1 MVKIINEKSRSS
13 EDADVLQM
21 SQRSIAFRAN
31 TADDNSMTIDAV
43 LSTEDPVR
51 MCDYDAWEMME
62 EVLLSDGRQRT
73 DYLPMLDSHNRW
85 SVEEVLG
92 HMDNIRTE
100 GGNTVVTCHF
110 DKNDDTAVKVF
121 RKYRDGHARGLSVG
135 YTVKKYMDIAPGQ
148 SAVVKGR
155 TFTAS
160 GTIKKRIV
168 TEWVAKEGSLV
179 AVGADA
185 KALTRAAAGVR
196 GLSAEM
202 SEDQFAEVK
211 AIRERSQEPASITY
225 APKSK
230 SITQIRSTDEIETH
244 EGLAPAKEP
253 VPAGERDDSKLMSAT
268 ATLQSFEPAP
278 SVVININNDGNVR
291 TEQTSPAVP
300 GDGSPAETSGGGI
313 RREVTVQLE
322 NNWGKNPKEPEASRT
337 AQGATTEDSAL
348 ESVNQSVPAV
358 VGGNNERNGAMS
370 TEKTAEQTAAD
381 VEKVRAEA
389 VKEGIRLER
398 ERQDSIRAL
407 AGDDVSPEC
416 LAKCLADPD
425 MTVDGARDAFLADI
439 RAQRAA
445 ASKPAT
451 SDAPKLEL
459 SGNKRTAPSIDV
471 LTAAVA
477 LRMGGENAVS
487 KLTAMNFSGAT
498 NTLRMNRRSGQIT
511 EEIRKQHERNVNDA
525 YAFDRTSCADI
536 SELAL
541 RASKIEVPEGR
552 EDIILRSLST
562 PAISTIY
569 TNAMGAVLAANIG
582 ETVDSTVGWCKE
594 IEIDN
599 FKEKEI
605 HQFEG
610 GALAKRNR
618 GEVARPASFADTM
631 EKIRLNEYARTLN
644 IDRQDLIDDDL
655 GAFLTALDE
664 YARGVQ
670 DLRPSLVYSF
680 LATNAALTTDSV
692 ALFHAASHGN
702 LITSSAL
709 AAATLQTAITAL
721 ASQRGPGGLNLNLR
735 DIYLV
740 TSETLSFT
748 AAQLVSSAEIR
759 EAAAANG
766 TMNPLAS
773 RGVKLARDSRLNTG
787 FKNPLTDIDVAGAGT
802 TWYLAAANGAYG
814 IHVGYLRGANRMP
827 VMSTSVQNGG
837 GKYGMSMDVQFDIGV
852 GVQSYQGLLKATA

>member
-1 MVKIINEKSRSS
+1 MVKIINEKTRSS

-73 DYLPMLDSHNRW
+73 DYLPMLDSHNRY

-110 DKNDDTAVKVF
+110 DKNDETAVKVF

-211 AIRERSQEPASITY
+211 AIRERSQEPVSLLY
-225 APKSK
+225 PPKGK
-230 SITQIRSTDEIETH
+230 TIKQIRSADEIETQ

-278 SVVININNDGNVR
+278 SVVINIHNDGNVR

-300 GDGSPAETSGGGI
+300 GDGSPADTSGGGL
-313 RREVTVQLE
+313 RQEATVRFE
-322 NNWGKNPKEPEASRT
+322 NNWGKNSKEPEASRT

-381 VEKVRAEA
+381 VEKVRADA
-389 VKEGIRLER
+389 VKEGIRIER

-416 LAKCLADPD
+416 IAKCLADPD

-471 LTAAVA
+471 LTAAVT
-477 LRMGGENAVS
+477 LRMGGEAAVRHLQTVDYNQS
-487 KLTAMNFSGAT
+487 TGK
-498 NTLRMNRRSGQIT
+498 LRMNRRSMQIT
-511 EEIRKQHERNVNDA
+511 DEMKKQHERNVNDA
-525 YAFDRTSCADI
+525 YAFEARSAADI
-536 SELAL
+536 CEMAL
-541 RASKIEVPEGR
+541 RASKIEVPLER
-552 EDIILRSLST
+552 EDIISRSLST
-562 PAISTIY
+562 PTISTIY
-569 TNAMGAVLAANIG
+569 TQTMGAVLASSIG
-582 ETVDSTVGWCKE
+582 ETVDSTAGWCKE
-594 IEIDN
+594 VDVPN
-599 FKEKEI
+599 FKSNEL

-610 GALAKRNR
+610 GILTKRNR
-618 GEVARPASFADTM
+618 GEQARPASFADTM
-631 EKIRLNEYARTLN
+631 ETFKVSEYASVLN

-655 GAFLTALDE
+655 NAFLTALSE

-670 DLRPSLVYSF
+670 DLRPSLVYGF
-680 LATNAALTTDSV
+680 LAANAALSTDSV

-709 AAATLQTAITAL
+709 AAATLQTGITAL

-773 RGVKLARDSRLNTG
+773 RGIKLARDSRLNVGFTYPATG
-787 FKNPLTDIDVAGAGT
+787 LAVAGAGT
-802 TWYLAAANGAYG
+802 TWYLAAAGGAYG
-814 IHVGYLRGANRMP
+814 INVGYLRGTNRMP
-827 VMSTSVQNGG
+827 TMSTTVYNGG
-837 GKYGMSMDVQFDIGV
+837 GKYGMAMDVQFDIGV

>member
-1 MVKIINEKSRSS
+1 VVKIINEKSRSS

-73 DYLPMLDSHNRW
+73 DYLPMLDSHNRY

-202 SEDQFAEVK
+202 SEDQFTAVK
-211 AIRERSQEPASITY
+211 AIREQSLNGGVQERSAT
-225 APKSK
+225 
-230 SITQIRSTDEIETH
+230 EIE
-244 EGLAPAKEP
+244 EVPAKVETQDS
-253 VPAGERDDSKLMSAT
+253 ERTIESSVE
-268 ATLQSFEPAP
+268 TLQAVQQTP
-278 SVVININNDGNVR
+278 SVVINIHNDGNR
-291 TEQTSPAVP
+291 TEVELPKENKAV
-300 GDGSPAETSGGGI
+300 ETAA
-313 RREVTVQLE
+313 
-322 NNWGKNPKEPEASRT
+322 EPEASRT
-337 AQGATTEDSAL
+337 AQGATKEDSAL

-381 VEKVRAEA
+381 VEKVRTDAI
-389 VKEGIRLER
+389 KEGIRIER

-477 LRMGGENAVS
+477 LRMGGEAAVRHLQTVDYNQS
-487 KLTAMNFSGAT
+487 TGK
-498 NTLRMNRRSGQIT
+498 LRMNRRSMQIT
-511 EEIRKQHERNVNDA
+511 DEMKKQHERNVNDA
-525 YAFDRTSCADI
+525 YAFEARSAADI
-536 SELAL
+536 CEMAL
-541 RASKIEVPEGR
+541 RASKIEVPLER
-552 EDIILRSLST
+552 EDIISRSLST
-562 PAISTIY
+562 PTISTIY
-569 TNAMGAVLAANIG
+569 TQTMGAVLASSIG
-582 ETVDSTVGWCKE
+582 ETVDSTSGWCKE
-594 IEIDN
+594 VDVPN
-599 FKEKEI
+599 FKSNEL

-610 GALAKRNR
+610 GILTKRNR
-618 GEVARPASFADTM
+618 GEQARPASFADTM
-631 EKIRLNEYARTLN
+631 ETFKVSEYASVLN

-655 GAFLTALDE
+655 NAFLTALSE

-670 DLRPSLVYSF
+670 DLRPSLVYGF
-680 LATNAALTTDSV
+680 MAANSALSTDSV
-692 ALFHAASHGN
+692 ALFHATHSN

-709 AAATLQTAITAL
+709 AAATLQTGITAL

-773 RGVKLARDSRLNTG
+773 RGIKLARDSRLNVGFTYPATG
-787 FKNPLTDIDVAGAGT
+787 LAVAGAGT
-802 TWYLAAANGAYG
+802 TWYLAAAGGAYG
-814 IHVGYLRGANRMP
+814 INVGYLRGTNRMP
-827 VMSTSVQNGG
+827 TMSTTVYNGG
-837 GKYGMSMDVQFDIGV
+837 GKYCMAMDVQFDIGV

>member
-1 MVKIINEKSRSS
+1 MVKIINEKTRSDDS
-13 EDADVLQM
+13 DALQM
-21 SQRSIAFRAN
+21 SQRSIAFRAS
-31 TADDNSMTIDAV
+31 TADDSAMTIDAV

-62 EVLLSDGRQRT
+62 EVLLADGRQRA

-110 DKNDDTAVKVF
+110 DKNDETAVKVF

-202 SEDQFAEVK
+202 SEDQFAAVK
-211 AIRERSQEPASITY
+211 AIREQSLNGGVQERSA
-225 APKSK
+225 A
-230 SITQIRSTDEIETH
+230 QIDEV
-244 EGLAPAKEP
+244 PAKVETQDS
-253 VPAGERDDSKLMSAT
+253 ERTIEASVE
-268 ATLQSFEPAP
+268 TLQAVAQTP
-278 SVVININNDGNVR
+278 SVVINIHNDGNR
-291 TEQTSPAVP
+291 TEV
-300 GDGSPAETSGGGI
+300 E
-313 RREVTVQLE
+313 L
-322 NNWGKNPKEPEASRT
+322 PKENKAVEAAAEPEESRT
-337 AQGATTEDSAL
+337 AQGATTEESAL
-348 ESVNQSVPAV
+348 DSVNQSVPAV

-398 ERQDSIRAL
+398 ERQDKIRAL

-416 LAKCLADPD
+416 LEKCLADPD
-425 MTVDGARDAFLADI
+425 MTVDGARDAFLSDI

-445 ASKPAT
+445 ASKPAS
-451 SDAPKLEL
+451 SDNPKPLEL
-459 SGNKRTAPSIDV
+459 SHNKRSAPSIDV
-471 LTAAVA
+471 LTAAVT
-477 LRMGGENAVS
+477 LRMGGEAAVRHLQTVDYNQTTG
-487 KLTAMNFSGAT
+487 K
-498 NTLRMNRRSGQIT
+498 LRMNRRSMHVT
-511 EEIRKQHERNVNDA
+511 DEMRKQHERNVNDA
-525 YAFDRTSCADI
+525 YAFEARSAADI
-536 SELAL
+536 CEMAL
-541 RASKIEVPEGR
+541 RASNIEVPHER
-552 EDIILRSLST
+552 EDIISRSLST
-562 PAISTIY
+562 PTISTIY
-569 TNAMGAVLAANIG
+569 TQTMGAVLASSIG

-594 IEIDN
+594 VDVPN
-599 FKEKEI
+599 FKSNEL

-610 GALAKRNR
+610 GILTKRNR
-618 GEVARPASFADTM
+618 GEQARPASFADTM
-631 EKIRLNEYARTLN
+631 ETFKVSEYASVLN

-655 GAFLTALDE
+655 NAFLTALSE

-670 DLRPSLVYSF
+670 DLRPSLVYGF
-680 LATNAALTTDSV
+680 MAANAALSTDSV
-692 ALFHAASHGN
+692 ALFHSSHSN

-709 AAATLQTAITAL
+709 AAATLQTGITAL

-748 AAQLVSSAEIR
+748 AAQLVGSAEIR

-773 RGVKLARDSRLNTG
+773 RGIKLARDSRLNIGFTYPATG
-787 FKNPLTDIDVAGAGT
+787 LAVAGAGT
-802 TWYLAAANGAYG
+802 TWYLAAAGGAYG
-814 IHVGYLRGANRMP
+814 INVGYLRGTNRMP
-827 VMSTSVQNGG
+827 TMSTTVYNGG
-837 GKYGMSMDVQFDIGV
+837 GKYGMAMDVQFDIGV

>member
-21 SQRSIAFRAN
+21 SQRSISFRAS
-31 TADDNSMTIDAV
+31 TANDDTMTIEAT

-62 EVLLSDGRQRT
+62 EVLLADGRQRT

-110 DKNDDTAVKVF
+110 DKNDETAVKVF

-202 SEDQFAEVK
+202 SEDQFTAVK
-211 AIRERSQEPASITY
+211 AIREQSLNGGVQERSATEI
-225 APKSK
+225 
-230 SITQIRSTDEIETH
+230 DEV
-244 EGLAPAKEP
+244 PAKIE
-253 VPAGERDDSKLMSAT
+253 ALDSERTIESSVE
-268 ATLQSFEPAP
+268 TLQAVQQTP
-278 SVVININNDGNVR
+278 SVVINIHNDGNR
-291 TEQTSPAVP
+291 TEVELPKENKAV
-300 GDGSPAETSGGGI
+300 ETAA
-313 RREVTVQLE
+313 
-322 NNWGKNPKEPEASRT
+322 EPEASRT
-337 AQGATTEDSAL
+337 AQGATKEDSAL

-370 TEKTAEQTAAD
+370 TEKTAEQTAAE
-381 VEKVRAEA
+381 VEKVRADA
-389 VKEGIRLER
+389 VKEGIRMER

-471 LTAAVA
+471 LTAAVT
-477 LRMGGENAVS
+477 LRMGGEAAVRHLQTVDYNQS
-487 KLTAMNFSGAT
+487 TGK
-498 NTLRMNRRSGQIT
+498 LRMNRRSMQIT
-511 EEIRKQHERNVNDA
+511 DEMKKQHERNVNDA
-525 YAFDRTSCADI
+525 YAFEARSAADI
-536 SELAL
+536 CEMAL
-541 RASKIEVPEGR
+541 RASKIEVPLER
-552 EDIILRSLST
+552 EDIISRSLST
-562 PAISTIY
+562 PTISTIY
-569 TNAMGAVLAANIG
+569 TQTMGAVLASSIG
-582 ETVDSTVGWCKE
+582 ETVDSTAGWCKE
-594 IEIDN
+594 VDVPN
-599 FKEKEI
+599 FKSNEL

-610 GALAKRNR
+610 GILTKRNR

-631 EKIRLNEYARTLN
+631 ETFKVSEYASVLN

-655 GAFLTALDE
+655 NAFLTALSE

-670 DLRPSLVYSF
+670 DLRPSLVYGF
-680 LATNAALTTDSV
+680 MAANAALSTDSV
-692 ALFHAASHGN
+692 ALFHSTHSN

-709 AAATLQTAITAL
+709 AAATLQTGITAL

-748 AAQLVSSAEIR
+748 AAQLVSSAEVR
-759 EAAAANG
+759 EAQAANG

-773 RGVKLARDSRLNTG
+773 RGIKLARDSRLNVGFTYPATG
-787 FKNPLTDIDVAGAGT
+787 LPVAGAGT
-802 TWYLAAANGAYG
+802 TWYLAAAGGAYG
-814 IHVGYLRGANRMP
+814 INVGYLRGTNRMP
-827 VMSTSVQNGG
+827 TMSTTVYNGG
-837 GKYGMSMDVQFDIGV
+837 GKYGMAMDVQFDIGV

>member
-21 SQRSIAFRAN
+21 SQRSISFRAS
-31 TADDNSMTIDAV
+31 TANDDTMTIEAT

-62 EVLLSDGRQRT
+62 EVLLADGRQRT

-202 SEDQFAEVK
+202 SEDQFTAVK
-211 AIRERSQEPASITY
+211 AIREQSLNGGVQERSAAEI
-225 APKSK
+225 
-230 SITQIRSTDEIETH
+230 DEV
-244 EGLAPAKEP
+244 PAKVE
-253 VPAGERDDSKLMSAT
+253 AQDSERTIESSVE
-268 ATLQSFEPAP
+268 TLQAVQQTP
-278 SVVININNDGNVR
+278 SVVINIHNDGNR
-291 TEQTSPAVP
+291 TEVELPKENKAV
-300 GDGSPAETSGGGI
+300 ETAA
-313 RREVTVQLE
+313 
-322 NNWGKNPKEPEASRT
+322 EPEASRT

-381 VEKVRAEA
+381 VEKVRTDAI
-389 VKEGIRLER
+389 KEGIRIER

-471 LTAAVA
+471 LTAAVT
-477 LRMGGENAVS
+477 LRMGGEAAVRHLQTVDYNQS
-487 KLTAMNFSGAT
+487 TGK
-498 NTLRMNRRSGQIT
+498 LRMNRRSMQIT
-511 EEIRKQHERNVNDA
+511 DEMKKQHERNVNDA
-525 YAFDRTSCADI
+525 YAFEARSAADI
-536 SELAL
+536 CEMAL
-541 RASKIEVPEGR
+541 RASKIEVPLER
-552 EDIILRSLST
+552 EDIISRSLST
-562 PAISTIY
+562 PTISTIY
-569 TNAMGAVLAANIG
+569 TQTMGAVLASSIG

-594 IEIDN
+594 VDVPN
-599 FKEKEI
+599 FKSNEL

-610 GALAKRNR
+610 GILTKRNR
-618 GEVARPASFADTM
+618 GEQARPASFADTM
-631 EKIRLNEYARTLN
+631 ETFKVSEYASVLN

-655 GAFLTALDE
+655 NAFLTALSE

-670 DLRPSLVYSF
+670 DLRPSLVYGF
-680 LATNAALTTDSV
+680 LAANAALSTDSV

-709 AAATLQTAITAL
+709 AAATLQTGITAL

-773 RGVKLARDSRLNTG
+773 RGIKLARDSRLNVGFTYPATG
-787 FKNPLTDIDVAGAGT
+787 LAVAGAGT
-802 TWYLAAANGAYG
+802 TWYLAAAGGAYG
-814 IHVGYLRGANRMP
+814 INVGYLRGTNRMP
-827 VMSTSVQNGG
+827 TMSTTVYNGG
-837 GKYGMSMDVQFDIGV
+837 GKYGMAMDVQFDIGV

>member
-62 EVLLSDGRQRT
+62 EVLLADGRQRT

-110 DKNDDTAVKVF
+110 DKNDETSVKVF

-202 SEDQFAEVK
+202 SEDQFTAVK
-211 AIRERSQEPASITY
+211 AIREQSLNGGVQERSAT
-225 APKSK
+225 
-230 SITQIRSTDEIETH
+230 EIE
-244 EGLAPAKEP
+244 EVPAKVETQDS
-253 VPAGERDDSKLMSAT
+253 ERTIESSVE
-268 ATLQSFEPAP
+268 TLQAVQQTP
-278 SVVININNDGNVR
+278 SVVINIHNDGNR
-291 TEQTSPAVP
+291 TEVELPKENKAV
-300 GDGSPAETSGGGI
+300 ETAA
-313 RREVTVQLE
+313 
-322 NNWGKNPKEPEASRT
+322 EPEASRT

-389 VKEGIRLER
+389 VKEGIRIER

-471 LTAAVA
+471 LTAAVT
-477 LRMGGENAVS
+477 LRMGGEAAVRHLQTVDYNQS
-487 KLTAMNFSGAT
+487 TGK
-498 NTLRMNRRSGQIT
+498 LRMNRRSMQIT
-511 EEIRKQHERNVNDA
+511 DEMKKQHERNVNDA
-525 YAFDRTSCADI
+525 YAFEARSASDI
-536 SELAL
+536 CEMAL
-541 RASKIEVPEGR
+541 RASKIEVPLER
-552 EDIILRSLST
+552 EDIISRSLST
-562 PAISTIY
+562 PTISTIY
-569 TNAMGAVLAANIG
+569 TQTMGAVLASNIG

-594 IEIDN
+594 VDVPN
-599 FKEKEI
+599 FKSNEL

-610 GALAKRNR
+610 GILTKRNR
-618 GEVARPASFADTM
+618 GEQARPASFADTM
-631 EKIRLNEYARTLN
+631 ETFKVSEYASVLN

-655 GAFLTALDE
+655 NAFLTALSE

-670 DLRPSLVYSF
+670 DLRPSLVYGF
-680 LATNAALTTDSV
+680 LAANGALATDSV

-709 AAATLQTAITAL
+709 AAATLQTGVTAL

-748 AAQLVSSAEIR
+748 AAQLVNSSEIR

-766 TMNPLAS
+766 TINPLAS
-773 RGVKLARDSRLNTG
+773 RGIKLARDSRLNVGFTYPATG
-787 FKNPLTDIDVAGAGT
+787 AAVAGAGT
-802 TWYLAAANGAYG
+802 TWYLAAAGGAYG
-814 IHVGYLRGANRMP
+814 INVGYLRGTNRMP
-827 VMSTSVQNGG
+827 TMSTTVYNGG
-837 GKYGMSMDVQFDIGV
+837 GKYGMAMDVQFDIGV

>member
-73 DYLPMLDSHNRW
+73 DYLPMLDSHNRY

-110 DKNDDTAVKVF
+110 DKNDETAVKVF

-202 SEDQFAEVK
+202 SEDQFTAVK
-211 AIRERSQEPASITY
+211 AIREQSLNGGVQERSATEI
-225 APKSK
+225 
-230 SITQIRSTDEIETH
+230 DEV
-244 EGLAPAKEP
+244 PAKVETQDS
-253 VPAGERDDSKLMSAT
+253 ERTIESSVE
-268 ATLQSFEPAP
+268 TLQAIQQTP
-278 SVVININNDGNVR
+278 SVVINIHNDGNR
-291 TEQTSPAVP
+291 TEVELPKENKAV
-300 GDGSPAETSGGGI
+300 ETAA
-313 RREVTVQLE
+313 
-322 NNWGKNPKEPEASRT
+322 EPEASRT

-471 LTAAVA
+471 LTAAVT
-477 LRMGGENAVS
+477 LRMGGEAAVRHLQTVDYNQS
-487 KLTAMNFSGAT
+487 TGK
-498 NTLRMNRRSGQIT
+498 LRMNRRSMQIT
-511 EEIRKQHERNVNDA
+511 DEMKKQHERNVNDA
-525 YAFDRTSCADI
+525 YAFEARSAADI
-536 SELAL
+536 CEMAL
-541 RASKIEVPEGR
+541 RASKIEVPLER
-552 EDIILRSLST
+552 EDIISRSLST
-562 PAISTIY
+562 PTISTIY
-569 TNAMGAVLAANIG
+569 TQTMGAVLASSIG

-594 IEIDN
+594 VDVPN
-599 FKEKEI
+599 FKSNEL

-610 GALAKRNR
+610 GILTKRNR
-618 GEVARPASFADTM
+618 GEQARPASFADTM
-631 EKIRLNEYARTLN
+631 ETFKVSEYASVLN

-655 GAFLTALDE
+655 NAFLTALSE

-670 DLRPSLVYSF
+670 DLRPSLVYGF
-680 LATNAALTTDSV
+680 LAANAALSTDSV

-709 AAATLQTAITAL
+709 AAATLQTGITAL

-773 RGVKLARDSRLNTG
+773 RGIKLARDSRLNVGFTYPATG
-787 FKNPLTDIDVAGAGT
+787 LAVAGAGT
-802 TWYLAAANGAYG
+802 TWYLAAAGGAYG
-814 IHVGYLRGANRMP
+814 INVGYLRGTNRMP
-827 VMSTSVQNGG
+827 TMSTTVYNGG
-837 GKYGMSMDVQFDIGV
+837 GKYGMAMDVQFDIGV